1 MDDFVRHP
9 LTLVAAASIL
19 AAAFTIIVARINE
32 RRTTS
37 RKMGD
42 VVHDIDTFVLPHF
55 KPDDHG
61 SFEHTL
67 PVRLAANEQK
77 LGEHMKLELE
87 HGGEIAAELKLI
99 DNQLAEGKIEREE
112 GKKERA
118 EIMRQLAAGNPKIR
132 RDPSP

>member
-9 LTLVAAASIL
+9 LTLVMAASLL
-19 AAAFTIIVARINE
+19 AAAFTIVVARINE

-42 VVHDIDTFVLPHF
+42 VVRDIDTFVLPHF
-55 KPDDHG
+55 KPNDHG

-67 PVRLAANEQK
+67 PVRLAKNEEK
-77 LGEHMKLELE
+77 LIEHMALELE
-87 HGGEIAAELKLI
+87 HGGEIAHKLKAIDDRLI
-99 DNQLAEGKIEREE
+99 EGKQERD
-112 GKKERA
+112 
-118 EIMRQLAAGNPKIR
+118 EIMRQLAAGNPEIR

>member
-9 LTLVAAASIL
+9 LTLAVAASIL

-42 VVHDIDTFVLPHF
+42 VVRDIDTFVLPHF

-67 PVRLAANEQK
+67 PVRLAKNEDQ
-77 LGEHMKLELE
+77 LTAHMALEVE
-87 HGGEIAAELKLI
+87 HGREIADQLKAI
-99 DNQLAEGKIEREE
+99 DNRLRDGDEQHDAIMKRLAD
-112 GKKERA
+112 
-118 EIMRQLAAGNPKIR
+118 GNPEIR
-132 RDPSP
+132 PEP